1 METGGKEM
9 KKRTA
14 VFIAACML
22 MMTASSF
29 AITKTIDN
37 FERNSDLKNP
47 EWWKFDGVTVS
58 VTKNPAAKP
67 GDKNAKEAQKYSL
80 TLRGSARN
88 WYVGGIG
95 TYTGMDAAA
104 FTGIEMAIFG
114 NGEGSGTM
122 RIELYDDDKGSYQ
135 TLYDK
140 NWVPLKDDLW
150 TYTMSVNWKGWQK
163 IYIPFS
169 SFAVSNP
176 GRGDGR
182 MNFGQEKDS
191 GGLLQMQIIF
201 TAGEK
206 DGEINMKLDNVKLIA
221 KEDAAD

>member
-1 METGGKEM
+1 MRNKV
-9 KKRTA
+9 A
-14 VFIAACML
+14 VLLAACAML
-22 MMTASSF
+22 ILSASSF

-47 EWWKFDGVTVS
+47 EWWKFDAVTVS

-67 GDKNAKEAQKYSL
+67 GDRSAKETQKYSL
-80 TLRGSARN
+80 TVRGSARN
-88 WYVGGIG
+88 YYVGGIG

-104 FTGIEMAIFG
+104 FTGIELSIFG
-114 NGEGSGTM
+114 NGEGSGTL
-122 RIELYDDDKGSYQ
+122 RVELYDDDKGSYQ

-150 TYTMSVNWKGWQK
+150 AYSTNVNWKGWQK
-163 IYIPFS
+163 LYIPFS
-169 SFAVSNP
+169 SFMLANL
-176 GRGDGR
+176 GRGDGK

-206 DGEINMKLDNVKLIA
+206 DGEINLKLDNIKLIA